1 MKKIILYNNY
11 LSMVGGIE
19 TFVYNFCMHL
29 RNDYDITILVER
41 IPDVWAERL
50 RKLVNVETDM
60 EKTYECDTLVM
71 LRIPTAIPENVKYKK
86 VIRRIHS
93 RKFYDIQEIPQ
104 DADLNVCVSK
114 SVKDDFDL
122 KDAVI
127 INNLSY
133 ITAKKTLLLISCTRI
148 PAPDKGENVERM
160 RILCRKLEEAQIPYL
175 WLNFSDNEL
184 EDAPHNFIN
193 VGSRLDVQ
201 NYMQKADY
209 IVQLSSIES
218 FGNTVLEAL
227 TLNVPLICT
236 PVSSFFEIGVMDGI
250 NAHVV
255 PFDMDFDAKEL
266 LNIPKFSFSYDNEGR
281 IQQWKE
287 VL

>member
-19 TFVYNFCMHL
+19 TFVYNFSMHL

-41 IPDVWAERL
+41 IPDVWVERL
-50 RKLVNVETDM
+50 REIVNVETDM

-133 ITAKKTLLLISCTRI
+133 ITAQRTLLLMSCTRI

-160 RILCRKLEEAQIPYL
+160 RILCRKLEEAEIPFL

-184 EDAPHNFIN
+184 EDAPQNFFN
-193 VGSRLDVQ
+193 MGSRLDVQ

-227 TLNVPLICT
+227 TLNVPVICT

-266 LNIPKFSFSYDNEGR
+266 LNIPKFSFSYDNERR

>member
-60 EKTYECDTLVM
+60 EKAYECDTLVM

>member
-266 LNIPKFSFSYDNEGR
+266 LDIPKFSFSYDNEGR
-281 IQQWKE
+281 IRQWKE

>member
-11 LSMVGGIE
+11 MSMVGGIE
-19 TFVYNFCMHL
+19 TFVYNFCMQL

-41 IPDVWAERL
+41 IPDVWVERL
-50 RKLVNVETDM
+50 RELVNVETDM

-93 RKFYDIQEIPQ
+93 RKFYDIKEIPQ

-133 ITAKKTLLLISCTRI
+133 ITAKKTLLLMSCTRI

-160 RILCRKLEEAQIPYL
+160 RILCRKLEEAGIPFL

-184 EDAPHNFIN
+184 EDAPQNFFN
-193 VGSRLDVQ
+193 MGSRLDVQ

-227 TLNVPLICT
+227 TLNVPVICT

-250 NAHVV
+250 NAYVV

>member
-11 LSMVGGIE
+11 LSMIGGIE
-19 TFVYNFCMHL
+19 TFVYNFCTHM
-29 RNDYDITILVER
+29 RRDYDITVLVEK
-41 IPDVWAERL
+41 IPDIWVERL
-50 RKLVNVETDM
+50 KELVNVETDM

-71 LRIPTAIPENVKYKK
+71 LRIPVAIPENVKYKK

-104 DADLNVCVSK
+104 DADLNVCVSR
-114 SVKDDFDL
+114 SVKEDFGL
-122 KDAVI
+122 KDAVV

-133 ITAKKTLLLISCTRI
+133 ITARETLLLMSCTRI

-160 RILCRKLEEAQIPYL
+160 RTLCRKLEEANIPFM
-175 WLNFSDNEL
+175 WLNFSDNEM
-184 EDAPHNFIN
+184 EDAPRNFYN
-193 VGSRLDVQ
+193 MGSRLDVQ
-201 NYMQKADY
+201 NFMQKADY

-227 TLNVPLICT
+227 TLDIPLICT
-236 PVSSFFEIGVMDGI
+236 PVSSFFEIGVIDGI

-255 PFDMDFDAKEL
+255 PFDMDFDVREL
-266 LNIPKFSFSYDNEGR
+266 LDIPRFVFNYDNDGR
-281 IQQWKE
+281 IRQWKE

>member
-60 EKTYECDTLVM
+60 EKAYECDTLVM

-266 LNIPKFSFSYDNEGR
+266 LDIPKFSFSYDNEGR
-281 IQQWKE
+281 IRQWKE

>member
-11 LSMVGGIE
+11 MSMVGGIE

-41 IPDVWAERL
+41 IPDVWVERL
-50 RKLVNVETDM
+50 RELVNVETDM
-60 EKTYECDTLVM
+60 GKTYECDTLVM

-93 RKFYDIQEIPQ
+93 RKFYDIKEIPQ

-133 ITAKKTLLLISCTRI
+133 ITAKKTLLLMSCTRI

-160 RILCRKLEEAQIPYL
+160 RILCRKLEEAGIPFL

-184 EDAPHNFIN
+184 EDAPQNFFN
-193 VGSRLDVQ
+193 MGSRLDVQ

-227 TLNVPLICT
+227 TLNVPVICT

>member
-41 IPDVWAERL
+41 IPDVWVERL
-50 RKLVNVETDM
+50 RELVNVETDM

-160 RILCRKLEEAQIPYL
+160 RILCRKLEEAQIPFL

-227 TLNVPLICT
+227 TLNVPVICT

>member
-41 IPDVWAERL
+41 IPDVWVERL
-50 RKLVNVETDM
+50 RELVNVETDM
-60 EKTYECDTLVM
+60 EKAYECDTLVM

-193 VGSRLDVQ
+193 MGSRLDVQ

-266 LNIPKFSFSYDNEGR
+266 LDIPKFLFSYDNEGR

>member
-60 EKTYECDTLVM
+60 EKAYECDTLVM

-227 TLNVPLICT
+227 TLSVPVICT

>member
-11 LSMVGGIE
+11 MSMVGGIE
-19 TFVYNFCMHL
+19 TFVYNFCMQL

-41 IPDVWAERL
+41 IPDVWVERL
-50 RKLVNVETDM
+50 RELVNVETDM
-60 EKTYECDTLVM
+60 KKTYECDTLVM
-71 LRIPTAIPENVKYKK
+71 LRIPIAIPENVKYKK

-133 ITAKKTLLLISCTRI
+133 ITAKKTLLLMSCTRI

-160 RILCRKLEEAQIPYL
+160 RILCRKLEEAGIPFL

-184 EDAPHNFIN
+184 EDAPQSFFNM
-193 VGSRLDVQ
+193 GSRLDAQ

-227 TLNVPLICT
+227 TLNVPVICT

>member
-41 IPDVWAERL
+41 IPDVWVERL
-50 RKLVNVETDM
+50 RELVNVETDM

-133 ITAKKTLLLISCTRI
+133 ITAKKTLLLMSCTRI

-160 RILCRKLEEAQIPYL
+160 RILCRKLEEAQIPFL

-266 LNIPKFSFSYDNEGR
+266 LNIPKFSFTYDNEGR

>member
-11 LSMVGGIE
+11 MSMVGGIE
-19 TFVYNFCMHL
+19 TFVYNFCMQL

-41 IPDVWAERL
+41 IPEVWVERL
-50 RKLVNVETDM
+50 RELVNVETDM

-133 ITAKKTLLLISCTRI
+133 ITAKKTLLLMSCTRI

-160 RILCRKLEEAQIPYL
+160 RILCRKLEEAQIPFL

-266 LNIPKFSFSYDNEGR
+266 LDIPKFSFSYDNEGR
-281 IQQWKE
+281 IRQWKE

>member
-50 RKLVNVETDM
+50 RELVNVETDM

-266 LNIPKFSFSYDNEGR
+266 LDIPKFSFSYDNEGR
-281 IQQWKE
+281 IRQWKE